1 MLDRITSLES
11 KLELEQSALQDARFA
26 NDMSQM
32 RLKEVEGTLED
43 ERVNGKQLADKVR
56 EIKQTT
62 SSLRCALDEEQR
74 KATILGEQLRRYMY
88 IMARAHM
95 HTHTLTRAHTHTYTY
110 THNSYMTLIWVPEMH
125 GRKYPN

>member
-11 KLELEQSALQDARFA
+11 KLELERSALQDTRFA
-26 NDMSQM
+26 SDMTQL

-56 EIKQTT
+56 EMKQTI

-74 KATILGEQLRRYMY
+74 RATMLGEQLRR
-88 IMARAHM
+88 
-95 HTHTLTRAHTHTYTY
+95 
-110 THNSYMTLIWVPEMH
+110 
-125 GRKYPN
+125 